1 MAKIKFTAIVA
12 EMRNSIAGTTF
23 SKNRY
28 GNYART
34 KVTPVNPQT
43 TYQQDQRQL
52 LASLSSSW
60 RGLTQA
66 QRDQWTAQAQNY
78 PRTDIFGD
86 SKILSGQALYVAL
99 NINLERAG
107 ETRIDAPLSPVD
119 SPQLAVTAMT
129 AIYDIS
135 DDNMLVTVTISPA
148 AIPGGY
154 ALVIYATPG
163 VSAGKSFVKN
173 LYRYLGTFT
182 VTTGVATLGTAY
194 GLRFGNV
201 AVGDNIFLRA
211 ALVSTD
217 TGQLGIPVEISETVA
232 SQA

>member
-43 TYQQDQRQL
+43 AYQQDQRQL
-52 LASLSSSW
+52 LSSLSASW
-60 RGLTQA
+60 RALTQA

-78 PRTDIFGD
+78 QRTDIFGD
-86 SKILSGQALYVAL
+86 VKVLSGQALYVGL

-107 ETRIDAPLSPVD
+107 EARIDAPLSPVE

-129 AIYDIS
+129 AVYDIS
-135 DDNMLVTVTISPA
+135 DDEMNVTVTISPA
-148 AIPGGY
+148 AIPAGF

-182 VTTGVATLGTAY
+182 VSVGVATLSTAY
-194 GLRFGNV
+194 NARFGNV
-201 AVGDNIFLRA
+201 AVGDYIYLRA

-217 TGQLGIPVEISETVA
+217 TGALGIPVEISSIVT